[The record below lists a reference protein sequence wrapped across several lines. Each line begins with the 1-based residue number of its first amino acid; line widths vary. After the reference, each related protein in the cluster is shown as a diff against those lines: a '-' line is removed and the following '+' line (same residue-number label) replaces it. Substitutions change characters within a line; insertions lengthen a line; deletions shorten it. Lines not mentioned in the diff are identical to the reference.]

1 MVEAEEYVGAV
12 GLGSTEMVG
21 EVRGGMEAA
30 GARGIGAS
38 GGGGG

>member
-1 MVEAEEYVGAV
+1 MVEGEECVGAV

-30 GARGIGAS
+30 GARGIGAAA
-38 GGGGG
+38 GG